1 MGFGNCA
8 LIFTPLNYIS
18 VETAPLIYI
27 VCKMCVL
34 KVNSGFFLACV
45 DGGTRTDRQTLSKR
59 WFSDMN
65 MNCKNEN
72 ISFYFTAGKHEN
84 CYTYLPD

>member
-1 MGFGNCA
+1 MGFRNCA
-8 LIFTPLNYIS
+8 LTFTPLNYIS

-27 VCKMCVL
+27 VCKMCVF
-34 KVNSGFFLACV
+34 KVSSGFFLACV

-72 ISFYFTAGKHEN
+72 IYFYFSAGKHEN
-84 CYTYLPD
+84 CYTHLPD